1 LDAKQW
7 KFKYTVLYSPEL
19 PNYPL
24 FAFLALMANTAVRIQ
39 REVTMESTL
48 TGPILY
54 LMFAC
59 GALTAVFVGLL
70 IWRSLLCSHEDDQIF
85 LDAAQEHM
93 AREQRELLAKIGSLS
108 RPIKTSGI
116 AAGALFLVV
125 VGMWLY
131 EGLKSF

>member
-1 LDAKQW
+1 MQSSGNPNPW
-7 KFKYTVLYSPEL
+7 CYTPQRLAI
-19 PNYPL
+19 YPL
-24 FAFLALMANTAVRIQ
+24 FALPALLANTAVRIQ

-59 GALTAVFVGLL
+59 GALTSVFVGLL

-116 AAGALFLVV
+116 AAGALFLVM

-131 EGLKSF
+131 EGIKSF